1 MNAALQPVNPI
12 KPGVCLHPPAT
23 TLRRPAVTALV
34 ARALRAAGHPAKLKE
49 ISNG

>member
-1 MNAALQPVNPI
+1 MNGALQPAELF
-12 KPGVCLHPPAT
+12 KPGVCPHTPAT
-23 TLRRPAVTALV
+23 TLRRPAVTALA